1 MAEVK
6 NRDEFLD
13 IIKGIL
19 ILLVIIGHILPGTLQ
34 ENPARYLIYSFHMP
48 AFFFMNGYL
57 LNVNSIKT
65 SPLPEIAV
73 KYVKRVAIP
82 WLLAIQIYYL
92 ITHIGSYSIYS
103 YAVAYVK
110 PYYHL
115 WYVIGFL
122 FCIVT
127 ATVIIKA
134 DPSNYARDLIIAGI
148 MIVLIYTFR
157 LAMIPTPN
165 ILIDIVEYSVRPWH
179 LLFFAIGVSI
189 RNRGGVLRTA
199 FTKASMAVNY
209 CICGTTASRLQ
220 KSGLLV

>member
-1 MAEVK
+1 MAEFK

-13 IIKGIL
+13 IAKGIL

-57 LNVNSIKT
+57 LKVDSIKT
-65 SPLPEIAV
+65 STLPEIAI
-73 KYVKRVAIP
+73 KYVKRVAVP
-82 WLLAIQIYYL
+82 WLLAVQIYYI

-134 DPSNYARDLIIAGI
+134 DTKNYTRDLIIVGI
-148 MIVLIYTFR
+148 IIALIYIFR
-157 LAMIPTPN
+157 LAMIHTTN
-165 ILIDIVEYSVRPWH
+165 IVIDIVEYSVRPWH
-179 LLFFAIGVSI
+179 LLFFAMGVSI

-199 FTKASMAVNY
+199 FTKASMAVHC
-209 CICGTTASRLQ
+209 CICSTTASRILI
-220 KSGLLV
+220 SGPLV